1 MRAEA
6 QTQYATVNHSPA
18 KTSLTAKVLVG
29 AGLALTIETFLLIS
43 LGGMVRNA
51 GAGLS
56 CPDWPLCFGKVVPP
70 MDYQVFLEWFHR
82 LMAGSISV
90 FLLGLSSFVFIKAEL
105 RKTLGWYFG
114 SAILLLAAQIILGGL
129 TVLGLLDPMWVSSH
143 LAVALAFFGV
153 VLLATLK
160 LSDFGKPA
168 ATKVMPLSLRRAAVV
183 TTAVLY
189 GQILLGG
196 LVSSN
201 YAGLAC
207 PDFPTC
213 NGQWWP
219 ALEGLVTYQ
228 VLHRAGALLTTGVL
242 LGFAGFA
249 WKKLSLVSKR
259 GGLALKALPALLGL
273 QIFFGIGSVFLQLPL
288 PMSVAHLATAT
299 CLLAVMLV
307 VNYEIKRGY

>member
-1 MRAEA
+1 MRANA
-6 QTQYATVNHSPA
+6 QNHFAAVSHAAT
-18 KTSLTAKVLVG
+18 KTSLTTKVLVG

-70 MDYQVFLEWFHR
+70 MDYLVFLEWFHR

-90 FLLGLSSFVFIKAEL
+90 FLLGLSSYVFMKPQF
-105 RKTLGWYFG
+105 RKLVGWHFAW
-114 SAILLLAAQIILGGL
+114 AIALLATQIILGGL
-129 TVLGLLDPMWVSSH
+129 TVLGLLDPVWVSSH

-153 VLLATLK
+153 VVLATLK
-160 LSDFGKPA
+160 LADVGKVAP
-168 ATKVMPLSLRRAAVV
+168 KPLPRGLSRFAVV

-207 PDFPTC
+207 SGFPTC

-228 VLHRAGALLTTGVL
+228 VLHRVGALLTTGVL
-242 LGFAGFA
+242 LGFIAVA
-249 WKKLSLVSKR
+249 WKRLSVVSKR
-259 GGLALKALPALLGL
+259 GGIALRALPVLLGL

-299 CLLAVMLV
+299 CLLGLMLV
-307 VNYEIKRGY
+307 VSYEIQRGY